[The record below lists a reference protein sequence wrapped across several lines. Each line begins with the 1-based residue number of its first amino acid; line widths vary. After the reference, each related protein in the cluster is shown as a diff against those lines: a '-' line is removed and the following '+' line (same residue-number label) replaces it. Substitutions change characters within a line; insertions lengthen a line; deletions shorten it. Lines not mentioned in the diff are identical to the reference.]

1 MRVIKVLNNSLVLA
15 LDNAGQESIL
25 MGKGIGFHKSIGY
38 EFQESEIEKVFVLKD
53 KEVSGISSVWRQ
65 RQTASS
71 LSWPRR

>member
-53 KEVSGISSVWRQ
+53 KEVFRRSLPHCRRTSVFCPA
-65 RQTASS
+65 TGAF
-71 LSWPRR
+71 

>member
-38 EFQESEIEKVFVLKD
+38 EFQESEIEKVFDNIVHPDPAVKKTVILFD
-53 KEVSGISSVWRQ
+53 GAED
-65 RQTASS
+65 
-71 LSWPRR
+71 